1 MILDRFRL
9 THKAAV
15 RAGST
20 GNSGV
25 VKPQAPLTGPR

>member
-9 THKAAV
+9 THKAAG

-20 GNSGV
+20 GNGGV
-25 VKPQAPLTGPR
+25 VKPQAPRRGA